1 MSTNGHTGYGLT
13 RRGFLKMS
21 GGVLAS
27 AYALGLAGC
36 GGQSQGGSAGN
47 EVTIV
52 GLFPLT
58 GSYASYGDWFVN
70 GSKMAAEDINSE
82 GGIGG
87 KTRINAKFEDTKG
100 LADQA
105 VPIFQRYAGQG
116 VPYIMS
122 SLSSQTLALVPIA
135 QRQKIVLMNGGAQ
148 SDALGGASPYLYND
162 IPLIENEAI
171 VLTEYLVKEKGFET
185 AAILHT
191 DDDGGRSA
199 AQDLKQG
206 FNAAGG
212 KVIATASGPFGG
224 TNFRSQLT
232 KLKASKAD
240 VLLLG
245 AFGQDSK
252 NMIDQVREIG
262 WDVQIANTSWVAIPE
277 VLDDTEAEGLI
288 HTSIAFNP
296 GESFKKEYQKKYG
309 GELSYYVG
317 NYYDA
322 ITIFATAYKRA
333 QQKGYGTNGEAIK
346 KSIDEI
352 KTFDSIYGDKLTFAE
367 NNVAS
372 RPLDVS
378 VIKGGESVVVAKKYG
393 AGQ

>member
-1 MSTNGHTGYGLT
+1 MSTDGYTGRGLT
-13 RRGFLKMS
+13 RRGFLRLS
-21 GGVLAS
+21 GGALAS

-36 GGQSQGGSAGN
+36 GGQSEGGSASD
-47 EVTIV
+47 EVTII

-58 GSYASYGDWFVN
+58 GSYASYGDWFTN
-70 GSKMAAEDINSE
+70 GAKMAAKDINSE

-87 KTRINAKFEDTKG
+87 KTKINVKFEDTQG
-100 LADQA
+100 LPDKA

-116 VPYIMS
+116 VPYMMS

-135 QRQKIVLMNGGAQ
+135 ESQKVTLINGGAQ

-171 VLTEYLVKEKGFET
+171 VLTEYLVKEKDFKQ

-191 DDDGGRSA
+191 DDDGGKSA
-199 AQDLKQG
+199 AEDLKKG
-206 FNAAGG
+206 FTQAGG
-212 KVIATASGPFGG
+212 EVVATAGGPFGG
-224 TNFRSQLT
+224 TDFRSQLT
-232 KLKASKAD
+232 KLERSGAD

-277 VLDDTEAEGLI
+277 VLKSDSAKDLI

-296 GESFKKEYQKKYG
+296 GQSFKEKYKNEYG

-322 ITIFATAYKRA
+322 VNIFANAYEQV
-333 QQKGYGTNGEAIK
+333 QQKGNEANGESIKNAIDK
-346 KSIDEI
+346 I
-352 KTFDSIYGDKLTFAE
+352 KTFDSIYGDQLTFAE

-393 AGQ
+393 QGQ